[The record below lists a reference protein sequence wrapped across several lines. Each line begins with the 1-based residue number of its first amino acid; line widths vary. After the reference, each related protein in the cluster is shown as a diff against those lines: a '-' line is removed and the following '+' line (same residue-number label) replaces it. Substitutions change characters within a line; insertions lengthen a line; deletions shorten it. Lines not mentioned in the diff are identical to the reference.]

1 MEVGDGSMKEV
12 KQFKK
17 MALKALTSAQSTPDP
32 ARAEEL
38 KNLAKGFR
46 AQAKAIKHSK
56 KSASK

>member
-1 MEVGDGSMKEV
+1 MKEV

-56 KSASK
+56 KSASQ

>member
-1 MEVGDGSMKEV
+1 MKEV

-17 MALKALTSAQSTPDP
+17 MASKALASAQSTPDP

-56 KSASK
+56 KSASQ